1 MTTIVRFSSSL
12 ISQLDTIENMLTTID
27 AANSLRATPFN
38 KCDRIGGDLCKGS
51 GMVCFERSL
60 YVRVFGELPDIIVG
74 KAFVSEALSHNL
86 Q

>member
-12 ISQLDTIENMLTTID
+12 ISQLDTIEKMLTTID
-27 AANSLRATPFN
+27 AANSLRATPLN

-51 GMVCFERSL
+51 GMVCYEMSL
-60 YVRVFGELPDIIVG
+60 YVRVFGELPEIIVG
-74 KAFVSEALSHNL
+74 KAFATKALSHNL

>member
-12 ISQLDTIENMLTTID
+12 ISQLDTIEKMPTTID
-27 AANSLRATPFN
+27 AANSLLATPLN

-60 YVRVFGELPDIIVG
+60 YVRIFGELGEIIVG
-74 KAFVSEALSHNL
+74 KTFVSEALSLNL